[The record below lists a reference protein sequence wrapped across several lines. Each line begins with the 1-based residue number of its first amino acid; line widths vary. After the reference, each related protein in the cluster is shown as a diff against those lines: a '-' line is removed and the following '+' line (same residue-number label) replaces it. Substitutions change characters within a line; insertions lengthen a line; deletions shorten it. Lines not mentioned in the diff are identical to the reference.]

1 MGYSEYHRKRED
13 KKKLG
18 KKYKQMF
25 GGKEPWEQEGFG
37 SKEEWI
43 DANIQSF

>member
-1 MGYSEYHRKRED
+1 MGYNEYHRKLED

-25 GGKEPWEQEGFG
+25 VVDKEIPKQ
-37 SKEEWI
+37 KKLK
-43 DANIQSF
+43 NKQQKP

>member
-1 MGYSEYHRKRED
+1 MGYSEYYRKLED

-25 GGKEPWEQEGFG
+25 VVDKENPKQE
-37 SKEEWI
+37 KLK
-43 DANIQSF
+43 NKQQKLK

>member
-1 MGYSEYHRKRED
+1 MGYSEYHRKLED

-25 GGKEPWEQEGFG
+25 IVDKEIPKQE
-37 SKEEWI
+37 KLK
-43 DANIQSF
+43 NKQQKPQ

>member
-1 MGYSEYHRKRED
+1 MGYSEYYRKLED

-25 GGKEPWEQEGFG
+25 VVDKEIPKQ
-37 SKEEWI
+37 KKLK
-43 DANIQSF
+43 NKQQKPQ